1 MQGKISIIV
10 DHRERYSGIA
20 YLLAKMGAE
29 VEEQQ
34 LAVGDY
40 ILSERMA
47 VERKRA
53 TDFLDSIG
61 KKRLFD
67 QIGRLAAAYS
77 KPVLIIEGEG
87 LFSRNMNV
95 RAIYGAMA
103 SIIADYGYSVVT
115 TRDVEET
122 ASILYAMAGR
132 EQLKMKKEVALRG
145 SKPFLSMKER
155 QQYVIE
161 GLPFISAVSAKKL
174 LDYFGSVK
182 RVINATEKELCE
194 VDGIGKK
201 KAKLI
206 KEVIERKWEEQDSK
220 SKDV

>member
-1 MQGKISIIV
+1 MDDKVSIIV
-10 DHRERYSGIA
+10 DHRERPSGIA
-20 YLLAKMGAE
+20 SMLAEMGAE

-40 ILSERMA
+40 ILSDRMA

-53 TDFLDSIG
+53 TDFLDSLV

-67 QIGRLAAAYS
+67 QIGRLADAYP
-77 KPVLIIEGEG
+77 KPVLIIEGGG
-87 LFSRNMNV
+87 LFSRNLNV

-132 EQLKMKKEVALRG
+132 EQLKVRKEVALRG
-145 SKPFLSMKER
+145 NKHFLSMKER

-174 LDYFGSVK
+174 LDYFGSVR

-194 VDGIGKK
+194 VEGIGKK

-206 KEVIERKWEEQDSK
+206 KEVIDMKWEEE
-220 SKDV
+220 

>member
-1 MQGKISIIV
+1 MDNRVLIVV

-20 YLLAKMGAE
+20 SLLAEMGAE
-29 VEEQQ
+29 ITEEQ

-40 ILSERMA
+40 ILSDRMA

-53 TDFLDSIG
+53 TDFLDSLI

-67 QIGRLAAAYS
+67 QIGRLADAYQR
-77 KPVLIIEGEG
+77 PVLLIEGEG
-87 LFSRNMNV
+87 LFSRNVNI

-103 SIIADYGYSVVT
+103 SIIADYGFSVVT
-115 TRDVEET
+115 TRNAEET
-122 ASILYAMAGR
+122 ARILYAMAGR
-132 EQLKMKKEVALRG
+132 EQLKVKKEVALRG
-145 SKPFLSMKER
+145 NKHLLSLKEK
-155 QQYVIE
+155 QQYIIE

-174 LDYFGSVK
+174 LDYFGSVR

-194 VDGIGKK
+194 VEGIGKK

-206 KEVIERKWEEQDSK
+206 KEVIDMKWEEE
-220 SKDV
+220 